1 MRLGLTTEEADEIES
16 AGRVHDLGKVAIDPG
31 ILSNPGKLSPSEW
44 QEMCEHPGLGATV
57 IAKFNAFQHGHP
69 LVRHHHERW
78 DGAGYPDGLAGEAIP
93 RGARILAVADTFD
106 ALTSDRPYR
115 AGMSV
120 EQALRILRQGAGEQW
135 DAEIVEALITQC
147 HGAQAPQEVSVPAL
161 ASVSA

>member
-1 MRLGLTTEEADEIES
+1 
-16 AGRVHDLGKVAIDPG
+16 
-31 ILSNPGKLSPSEW
+31 
-44 QEMCEHPGLGATV
+44 
-57 IAKFNAFQHGHP
+57 
-69 LVRHHHERW
+69 VRHHHERW

-135 DAEIVEALITQC
+135 DPEIVEALVTHC
-147 HGAQAPQEVSVPAL
+147 HGAEPAHEASVPAL
-161 ASVSA
+161 APAGA